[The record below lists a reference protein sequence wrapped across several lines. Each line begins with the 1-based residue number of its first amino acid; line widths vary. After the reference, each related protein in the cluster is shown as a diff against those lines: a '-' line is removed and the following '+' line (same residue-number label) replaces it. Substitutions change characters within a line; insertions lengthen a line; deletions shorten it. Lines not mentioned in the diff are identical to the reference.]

1 MDIAKVVE
9 GEITIPLSAFEFMSK
24 GYLTEGTL
32 VASNYNFANPDQIN
46 DFF

>member
-9 GEITIPLSAFEFMSK
+9 GQITIPLSAFECMSK
-24 GYLTEGTL
+24 GHLKEGTL
-32 VASNYNFANPDQIN
+32 VASNHNFANPDQIN

>member
-9 GEITIPLSAFEFMSK
+9 GQITIPLSAFEFMSK
-24 GYLTEGTL
+24 GHLTEGTL